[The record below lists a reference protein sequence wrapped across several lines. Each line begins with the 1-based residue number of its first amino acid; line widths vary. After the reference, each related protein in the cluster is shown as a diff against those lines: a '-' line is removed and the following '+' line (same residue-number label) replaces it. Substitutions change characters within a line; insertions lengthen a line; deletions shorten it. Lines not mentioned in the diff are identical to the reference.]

1 MQEQK
6 ELIINEQEKEET
18 KRLTFQKWLKGIG
31 HYKWWIIGG
40 TLVLGVAGALGTEF
54 GINRITE
61 KLTADYS
68 YNLATITDE
77 DGVERFVDGS
87 LFNYAD
93 VVSKTNM
100 ENIKAQDEQ
109 FKSININK
117 IIKNSA
123 ITVSRKAESTTGPN
137 GTTVVNSK
145 TVFYTITA
153 KAKYFP
159 NKEIGKK
166 FVESLI
172 YAPKLLSSNAIERY
186 NVTSYLSDSFGSLSY
201 LKKVQALQSQQKAIG
216 TTYQKLDD
224 KFGSYVIGN
233 EKGETLAQISSDFES
248 EASNVSV
255 LANAFYANGYVDYI
269 SGQESQRISAIK
281 EEAVANIKALESKQ
295 NEMEVAKDLLKTMQS
310 ATMISTLDSESEY
323 SKELI
328 KLKNQ
333 ITNLS
338 GELDS
343 MIKDLHWAGY
353 FANSDGE
360 WAFDNTDTHNACY
373 QLTTLDT
380 TWVEKNAAFAEELS
394 AAANSLENEKNE
406 ASESFKFMFNH
417 YNNGVSVFNTGYV
430 EVKGNVAWPI
440 GLVVGLILGF
450 VISSLIT
457 GEVEV
462 YKKEEKK

>member
-1 MQEQK
+1 
-6 ELIINEQEKEET
+6 
-18 KRLTFQKWLKGIG
+18 
-31 HYKWWIIGG
+31 
-40 TLVLGVAGALGTEF
+40 
-54 GINRITE
+54 
-61 KLTADYS
+61 
-68 YNLATITDE
+68 
-77 DGVERFVDGS
+77 
-87 LFNYAD
+87 
-93 VVSKTNM
+93 
-100 ENIKAQDEQ
+100 
-109 FKSININK
+109 
-117 IIKNSA
+117 
-123 ITVSRKAESTTGPN
+123 
-137 GTTVVNSK
+137 
-145 TVFYTITA
+145 
-153 KAKYFP
+153 
-159 NKEIGKK
+159 
-166 FVESLI
+166 
-172 YAPKLLSSNAIERY
+172 
-186 NVTSYLSDSFGSLSY
+186 
-201 LKKVQALQSQQKAIG
+201 
-216 TTYQKLDD
+216 
-224 KFGSYVIGN
+224 
-233 EKGETLAQISSDFES
+233 
-248 EASNVSV
+248 
-255 LANAFYANGYVDYI
+255 
-269 SGQESQRISAIK
+269 
-281 EEAVANIKALESKQ
+281 
-295 NEMEVAKDLLKTMQS
+295 MEVAKDLLKTMQS